1 MIEIWEPRYRDM
13 TVLLAKDKLPEGKDV
28 EVEIV
33 KSKAYKG
40 KYVVAAKDLYDSPDE
55 LMKTKSG
62 FMKPM
67 KAVPFNKLRRVE

>member
-1 MIEIWEPRYRDM
+1 MIEIWEPRYKDM
-13 TVLLAKDKLPEGKDV
+13 TVLLAKDRLVEGKDA

-40 KYVVAAKDLYDSPDE
+40 KYVVAAKDLDESPDE

>member
-1 MIEIWEPRYRDM
+1 MIEIWEPRYKDM
-13 TVLLAKDKLPEGKDV
+13 TVLLARDKIAVGKDA
-28 EVEIV
+28 EIEIT

-40 KYVVAAKDLYDSPDE
+40 RYVVSAKDLEESPDE

-67 KAVPFNKLRRVE
+67 KAVPFNKLRRME

>member
-1 MIEIWEPRYRDM
+1 MIEIWEPRYKDM
-13 TVLLAKDKLPEGKDV
+13 TVLIARDKIVAGKDA
-28 EVEIV
+28 EVEIT

-40 KYVVAAKDLYDSPDE
+40 KYVVSAKDLEESPDE

-67 KAVPFNKLRRVE
+67 KAVPFNKLRRTE